1 MQDLELTLQKKQSP
15 KCRFY
20 DYNIKKLRRNDDSY
34 DDNIRLPQYIR
45 KMTTQRAHLNLKSES
60 RSPKKRVESHHELYT
75 KSKLTMSIKSKEVFV
90 MKDGTKVI
98 SGTKLL
104 GFNYPVHINLSFIR
118 NHHAEEMK
126 DFFAYCTEFFKS
138 PIEFRFLFSST
149 GKLLRCL
156 HEISASSKIVLVSS
170 SSIFQGIQENQATD
184 DIRLQT
190 RSPCYRSSLLDKS
203 PTNQSPRVLDNLNY
217 QFAISTQKCNN
228 VEEIILPSIKI
239 NPGRLRRTVINP
251 RLNSFEKLKLKL
263 GDVSTKID
271 KTFPPLHEQ
280 GLKQLKE
287 NYLFSEGEL
296 HKHYAKFKLL
306 VLLSC
311 GTNHKHTIGS
321 GISRETF
328 IEFFGSSKELNFV
341 LGRIFDKFDSDGGG
355 SVSWEEYLT
364 AMKIMWYGTYNEQI
378 ELFFDAYDKDGSGSL
393 SFDEIQELCK
403 VQLQADND
411 DKLIDDLSYSFA
423 SLIFD
428 ITKTDYDGEISC
440 DQIKTIIKEQNDKS
454 LIDMFCSFNFLK

>member
-1 MQDLELTLQKKQSP
+1 MQDSEFSMQRRQSP
-15 KCRFY
+15 QCRFY
-20 DYNIKKLRRNDDSY
+20 DNNTKKFSKDDNSY
-34 DDNIRLPQYIR
+34 DENIRLPYSIR
-45 KMTTQRAHLNLKSES
+45 KMTTQRVKLSLKSES
-60 RSPKKRVESHHELYT
+60 RSPKKRIESHHELYT

-90 MKDGTKVI
+90 MKDGAKVI

-104 GFNYPVHINLSFIR
+104 GFNYPVHINFSFIR

-138 PIEFRFLFSST
+138 PIEFRFLFSTT

-156 HEISASSKIVLVSS
+156 HEISSTSKIVLVSPLS
-170 SSIFQGIQENQATD
+170 KFQGIQENQPTD

-190 RSPCYRSSLLDKS
+190 RSPCYRSLLLANTPTNKS
-203 PTNQSPRVLDNLNY
+203 PGVLDNLNC
-217 QFAISTQKCNN
+217 QFAFSTRKCNN
-228 VEEIILPSIKI
+228 VEEIVLPSIKI
-239 NPGRLRRTVINP
+239 NPGRLRKTIINP
-251 RLNSFEKLKLKL
+251 KLNSFEKLKLKL
-263 GDVSTKID
+263 GDVSAKID

-287 NYLFSEGEL
+287 NFRFTEGEL

-311 GTNHKHTIGS
+311 GINPKHSISS
-321 GISRETF
+321 GISRKTF

-364 AMKIMWYGTYNEQI
+364 AMKIMRYGTYNEQI
-378 ELFFDAYDKDGSGSL
+378 ELFFDAYDKDGSGTL

-428 ITKTDYDGEISC
+428 ITKTGYDGEISC
-440 DQIKTIIKEQNDKS
+440 DQIKTIVKEQNDNS